1 MIQKTFPSPFWL
13 QVYFKALSLQSSRHL
28 GATEEMP
35 IPMGGPALLWMA
47 LLLCRPDGMSA
58 VSLNP
63 PWNRILKDDNVTLI
77 CHENNSLEVNSA
89 VWTHNNIRLEET
101 SSRLNIVKARIQDS
115 GEYRCQNKESI
126 PSEPVYLGVVAGW
139 LLLQA
144 SAEVVTEGESF
155 HIRCHGWRN
164 QNVSKVTYYRNGV
177 ALKYWYDSID
187 VSITNVTVRDSGSYF
202 CTGCI
207 RRQNHTSDPLNITVK
222 KDSPDQNG
230 HQSKYSWLQ
239 FLIPSLVVILFAVD
253 TGLLVLTQ
261 QQLALLLKTKRT
273 RKSKKPDPE
282 KS

>member
-1 MIQKTFPSPFWL
+1 
-13 QVYFKALSLQSSRHL
+13 
-28 GATEEMP
+28 MP

-58 VSLNP
+58 DTSKPTVSLNP
-63 PWNRILKDDNVTLI
+63 PWNRILKDDTVTLI

-115 GEYRCQNKESI
+115 GEYRCQNKDSI
-126 PSEPVYLGVVAGW
+126 PSEPVYLGVFAGW

-164 QNVSKVTYYRNGV
+164 QNVSKVTYYRNGI

-187 VSITNVTVRDSGSYF
+187 MSITNVTVRDGGRYF

-222 KDSPDQNG
+222 KDSPGQSG

-239 FLIPSLVVILFAVD
+239 FLIPVLVAILFAVD
-253 TGLLVLTQ
+253 TGLFVLTQ

-273 RKSKKPDPE
+273 RKGRKLDPE